1 MRGIAAVVC
10 GFGGTFMHMNKVL
23 EKNNFKNW
31 GGRRKYKTQLI

>member
-31 GGRRKYKTQLI
+31 GGKKYKTQLI